1 MTQIKDLDLIERR
14 RKEIVNAAVPLFI
27 EKGFHKTTTR
37 QIAKAA
43 KFSIGTL
50 YEYVTS
56 KEDVLYLVCQA
67 IHDEVKESI
76 GDVLSLR
83 KRGKDALSALIYEFF
98 MICHRM
104 SDVILLMYQET
115 HSLPKQW
122 RQKVLTNEL
131 NITELIRN
139 ALKRLSGS
147 GNLGKMS
154 EREINLIAHNII
166 VLVQMWTFRRWALGK
181 DFTIEEYISHQ
192 TKFISKLYCNNI
204 DKA

>member
-166 VLVQMWTFRRWALGK
+166 VLGQMWTFRRWALGK